1 MGTWEEPLQEIW
13 QPFIADGIRAFV
25 STANFS
31 STSTFSSTQIVKAQL
46 LIDSAM
52 TFVMDTSRIRNS
64 QVNLASTSTFT
75 ANTTQTFA
83 STANLPAVSTFTA
96 DSIVVNLTTVSM
108 NAQSTFVGTGTR
120 VQNADSNVTSTA
132 QSTFTP
138 TVRVPLQFQAQCTLS
153 SSPVKGELGTVDFAA
168 IHSITIQPNHIER
181 VTFTPAAVTTLNAA
195 GGSIQQSTLQ
205 MQGFAATLF
214 LGELY
219 KIDPERILTILS
231 EIRSLEIT
239 EETRLFDLDIESRIN
254 IIAQETRSK
263 QILSETRNL
272 VVQHNLLVDVAGTP
286 RDRREG

>member
-13 QPFIADGIRAFV
+13 QPFIADGVKAFV
-25 STANFS
+25 STANLS

-83 STANLPAVSTFTA
+83 STANLPAVSTLNA

-120 VQNADSNVTSTA
+120 VQNANLNVTSTA

-138 TVRVPLQFQAQCTLS
+138 TVRVPLQFQAQCTFS

-168 IHSITIQPNHIER
+168 ISSITIQPNHIER
-181 VTFTPAAVTTLNAA
+181 VTFTPAALTTLNAA

-231 EIRSLEIT
+231 EIRSLQIT